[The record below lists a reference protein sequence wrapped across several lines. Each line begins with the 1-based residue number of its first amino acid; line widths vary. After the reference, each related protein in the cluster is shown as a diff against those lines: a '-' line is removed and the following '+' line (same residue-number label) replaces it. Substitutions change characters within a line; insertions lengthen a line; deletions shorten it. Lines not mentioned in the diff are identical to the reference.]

1 MATDPTSLKQ
11 QASTTV
17 SFGGTPFYPQIK
29 QHPEHVV
36 FEMDDRLDS
45 EQDTAGVMRIRKYPP
60 PTGSSPGFG
69 SENPLHV
76 ASISYSVTQGSIYE
90 TTEVREKSVFGR
102 LTFTGQD
109 RIRLPYPISS
119 GFSLSVVGNYY
130 TPQGGQI
137 FPSFSVD
144 ADVSEVVSNKIV
156 IGAVDYE
163 YKSLYRVL
171 RYYPGLFLGVE
182 DRFIWNKKTY
192 GTLVARFNKA
202 HIPAV
207 LFQIQPPEAL
217 NIEYELYTLEST
229 VIVNEDGVWERPTDW
244 PTVGTYEG
252 ITSVRP
258 DLQLDPN
265 APSLELTRIHEIATF
280 TLQDFEERIKDT
292 GSEQLQNLPTIYR
305 NAATDKAKADK
316 VADTLDTSTILA
328 FADRLNPRSDSFY
341 RGINDFPQPRM
352 RITRYDRKIEQPFNS
367 DVVNPGNGQ
376 KVHTGVS
383 YHNLDR
389 VVVVIDPNGV
399 EQIIGPYLITIT
411 AVRARAPD
419 SQSSIA
425 ETSKTR
431 GVNNRE
437 NASDDL
443 QAAITNNHLY
453 KAWTAIDWVAIR
465 RAIQKQYPAKWYNL
479 NLDEL
484 IP

>member
-17 SFGGTPFYPQIK
+17 SFGTTPFFRQIQ

-36 FEMDDRLDS
+36 FEMDDRKDA
-45 EQDTAGVMRIRKYPP
+45 EQDTKGAVRIRKYPP
-60 PTGSSPGFG
+60 PTGSVSPFA
-69 SENPLHV
+69 SENPFHV
-76 ASISYSVTQGSIYE
+76 PSIAYDVTQGTIYE
-90 TTEVREKSVFGR
+90 TSEVRSRPVFGR

-109 RIRLPYPISS
+109 RVRLPYPITS
-119 GFSLSVVGNYY
+119 GLSISGVGKYY
-130 TPQGGQI
+130 SPEGERI
-137 FPSFSVD
+137 FPNFSVD
-144 ADVSEVVSNKIV
+144 ADVSEIVCNKIV

-163 YKSLYRVL
+163 YNSTYKIL
-171 RYYPGLFLGVE
+171 RYYPGLYLGVE
-182 DRFIWNKKTY
+182 DRFVWNKKSY

-217 NIEYELYTLEST
+217 NVEYELYTLESS
-229 VIVNEDGVWERPTDW
+229 VIVNEDGVWERPSDW
-244 PTVGTYEG
+244 PTTGTYDG
-252 ITSVRP
+252 ITDP
-258 DLQLDPN
+258 QWQIDPN
-265 APSLELTRIHEIATF
+265 APSLELTRVHEIATF

-292 GSEQLQNLPTIYR
+292 GSSQLQNLPIIYR
-305 NAATDKAKADK
+305 TAASDKAKADK
-316 VADTLDTSTILA
+316 VADALDISEITS

-341 RGINDFPQPRM
+341 RDINDFSQPRM
-352 RITRYDRKIEQPFNS
+352 RITRYDRKIERPFNS
-367 DVVNPGNGQ
+367 DVIDPGSGA
-376 KVHTGVS
+376 KVHDGLN
-383 YHNLDR
+383 YHNLNR
-389 VVVVIDPNGV
+389 VVVVIDPLGV
-399 EQIIGPYLITIT
+399 QEIIGPYLITLT

-419 SQSSIA
+419 PQSSIV

-431 GVNNRE
+431 GINNRE
-437 NASDDL
+437 NASEDL

>member
-17 SFGGTPFYPQIK
+17 TFGGTLFYPKIQ
-29 QHPEHVV
+29 QHPEHIV

-45 EQDTAGVMRIRKYPP
+45 EQDTAGVMRIRKYPVAG
-60 PTGSSPGFG
+60 GSPSPFA
-69 SENPLHV
+69 SENLFHV
-76 ASISYSVTQGSIYE
+76 PSVSYSVTQGTIYE
-90 TTEVREKSVFGR
+90 TTEVRSRPVFGR

-109 RIRLPYPISS
+109 RVRLPYPITS
-119 GFSLSVVGNYY
+119 GLSISVVGKYFS
-130 TPQGGQI
+130 PEGERI
-137 FPSFSVD
+137 FPNFSVD
-144 ADVSEVVSNKIV
+144 GDVSEIVSNKIV
-156 IGAVDYE
+156 IGVVDYE
-163 YKSLYRVL
+163 YNSIYRIL
-171 RYYPGLFLGVE
+171 RYYPGLFLGLE
-182 DRFIWNKKTY
+182 DRLIWNRKTY
-192 GTLVARFNKA
+192 GTLVARFNRA

-252 ITSVRP
+252 ITNVRP
-258 DLQLDPN
+258 DLQIDPN
-265 APSLELTRIHEIATF
+265 APSLELTRIHEIAAF

-292 GSEQLQNLPTIYR
+292 GSEQLQNLPIIYR

-316 VADTLDTSTILA
+316 IADTLDTSTILA

-341 RGINDFPQPRM
+341 RGINDFAQPRM
-352 RITRYDRKIEQPFNS
+352 RITRYDRKIERPFNS
-367 DVVNPGNGQ
+367 DVVDPGTGQ
-376 KVHTGVS
+376 KVHTGVN

-399 EQIIGPYLITIT
+399 EEIIGPYLITLT

-419 SQSSIA
+419 PQSSIV

-431 GVNNRE
+431 GINNRE
-437 NASDDL
+437 NASEDL